1 MRKIAENYTLPYYT
15 LSPTY
20 SICKEHGYIA
30 GEVYTCPE
38 CGAKTEVYSRIT
50 GYYRPVQ
57 NWNDGKSKEFKDRKV
72 YNIENSVLK
81 RSHADHAMELK
92 QSELQPQK
100 EEAAASNG
108 QKEILLVTTR
118 TCPNCKLAAKVL
130 EDAGVLFK
138 TVLAEE
144 NADLV
149 REYVIMQAPT
159 LLVNDGETVT
169 KYTAMPE
176 IHQYIAQKV

>member
-1 MRKIAENYTLPYYT
+1 M
-15 LSPTY
+15 
-20 SICKEHGYIA
+20 
-30 GEVYTCPE
+30 
-38 CGAKTEVYSRIT
+38 
-50 GYYRPVQ
+50 
-57 NWNDGKSKEFKDRKV
+57 
-72 YNIENSVLK
+72 LK

-92 QSELQPQK
+92 QSELPPQK

-118 TCPNCKLAAKVL
+118 TSPNCKLAAKVL
-130 EDAGVLFK
+130 EDAGVAFK
-138 TVLAEE
+138 TILAEE